1 MPRRDPSYEELY
13 REYLSRVEAIPPLKP
28 GEDSTLARLW
38 RDHKDEQSRNRLVE
52 AHLRIVPGYARQTA
66 GRYFSSP
73 YDWGVIRQLIGAG
86 NDGLILAVD
95 RFDPSRGF
103 QFSTA
108 ARWSIRKE
116 IIREALLYLKSV
128 SRPYDVKLPR
138 DVSLDGI
145 RGEDDRET
153 RNNHRPHSAA
163 QASVH
168 RTGRRR

>member
-1 MPRRDPSYEELY
+1 M
-13 REYLSRVEAIPPLKP
+13 
-28 GEDSTLARLW
+28 
-38 RDHKDEQSRNRLVE
+38 
-52 AHLRIVPGYARQTA
+52 PGYARQTA

-108 ARWSIRKE
+108 SPWSIRKE

-145 RGEDDRET
+145 RGEDDRE
-153 RNNHRPHSAA
+153 SK
-163 QASVH
+163 
-168 RTGRRR
+168 